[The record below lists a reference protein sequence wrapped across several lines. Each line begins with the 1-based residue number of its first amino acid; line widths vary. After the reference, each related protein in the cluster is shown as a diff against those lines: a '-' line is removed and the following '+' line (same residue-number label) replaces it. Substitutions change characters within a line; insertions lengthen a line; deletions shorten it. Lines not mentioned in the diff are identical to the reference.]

1 MIFRLATMNYCVH
14 LNVATNLKMVNV
26 AQLKLVI
33 LICAVHDIL
42 VLAILANEVVFHF
55 GLQVCCQNIYS
66 GSGTLE

>member
-1 MIFRLATMNYCVH
+1 MCTLINA
-14 LNVATNLKMVNV
+14 ATNLKMINL

-55 GLQVCCQNIYS
+55 GLQVCCQNDKHS
-66 GSGTLE
+66 G

>member
-1 MIFRLATMNYCVH
+1 MA
-14 LNVATNLKMVNV
+14 NVAQLKLVICAVHV

-33 LICAVHDIL
+33 LICTVL

-66 GSGTLE
+66 GLGTLE